1 MQILTYKYRL
11 KGRRTS
17 RRLKRSASSVNQV
30 WNYCVQIQK
39 TVQRNYRDGL
49 HPKWPSHFDLNR
61 LTAGTSKDL
70 EISAKTIQ
78 ATCKQFTIS
87 RDQHKK
93 CPRFRKSRDEDVKR
107 SLGWIPFTV
116 QNRIIEENSITYH
129 GNTYRW
135 FGSKSRPLPEKVKGG
150 TFVED
155 SRGRWYVTFHVEVD
169 DLQSAP
175 DVSIGIDL
183 GLHTLATLSNGI
195 KIENSRFTRKYASQL
210 ATAQRAGNRKRTKA
224 IHAKIQNSRKDFL
237 HKASNTLASDYR
249 QIFIGDVSSSKLA
262 LTNMAKSVYDASW
275 STFKNFLCY
284 KVSRHGGKF
293 SEVNEN
299 FTTQTCSS
307 CGRRPQSRPKGIAGL
322 GIREWECSFCGV
334 SHDRDVNSAMNIL
347 ALGLGTQPRG
357 DESQTLFQR

>member
-11 KGRRTS
+11 KGRRTV
-17 RRLKRSASSVNQV
+17 RQLKRSASSVNQV
-30 WNYCVQIQK
+30 WNYCVQIQR

-49 HPKWPSHFDLNR
+49 NPKWPSHFDFHR
-61 LTAGTSKDL
+61 LTVGTSKEL
-70 EISAKTIQ
+70 EIHAQTIQ
-78 ATCKQFTIS
+78 ATSKQFTES
-87 RDQHKK
+87 RNQHKK
-93 CPRFRKSRDEDVKR
+93 CPRFRKSFGIKR
-107 SLGWIPFTV
+107 SLGWIPFTN
-116 QNRIIEENSITYH
+116 QNRKLEGNSITYH

-150 TFVED
+150 AFVED

-169 DLQSAP
+169 SLLQAP

-195 KIENSRFTRKYASQL
+195 KIENSRFTRKYEVKL

-224 IHAKIQNSRKDFL
+224 IHAQIQNSRKDFL

-262 LTNMAKSVYDASW
+262 RTKMAKSVYDASW
-275 STFKNFLCY
+275 STFKSFLCY

-293 SEVNEN
+293 MEVNEN

-307 CGRRPQSRPKGIAGL
+307 CGQRPQSRPKGIAGL
-322 GIREWECSFCGV
+322 GIREWECSFCGTN
-334 SHDRDVNSAMNIL
+334 HDRDVNSAVNIL
-347 ALGLGTQPRG
+347 MIGLGTQPRI
-357 DESQTLFQR
+357 DESQTL